1 MATSNGSNG
10 EHGEPHED
18 DPPWNYEEITQT
30 GINEYVDRD
39 PETMLGKVAAGTARN
54 TRALKAL
61 TGALQRRDDKQDA
74 AISDLKEQMST
85 LARRTTNW
93 TVAAIAASEVVTRI
107 LAHFHV
113 IK

>member
-1 MATSNGSNG
+1 MASSSSNG
-10 EHGEPHED
+10 D
-18 DPPWNYEEITQT
+18 DHPSWDYDEITQN

-74 AISDLKEQMST
+74 DIRELKHQLSGM
-85 LARRTTNW
+85 ARRTTNW
-93 TVAAIAASEVVTRI
+93 TVAAIAASEVITRV
-107 LAHFHV
+107 LTHFHI